1 MHHFLIFKFLKKWR
15 LCLVPLL
22 FIGIPVFSHVSQTSP
37 SFSDFTIELFRHE
50 LSNNTLNLHYTLSNP
65 SSYQIDCDTIGF
77 GTLDRESFEKEC
89 AYLKSC
95 KEELQ
100 NFQDY
105 NFTPSENFTAKILD
119 WWLEGQTTLENF
131 YYYQEP
137 LSPTLGIQAQLPILL
152 AEFSF
157 RKAEDLNVYFALL
170 RELPSYFETILEFEI
185 EKSKL
190 GLFMQDEILEKIQVQ
205 CLTLAKK
212 QSSHILLSS
221 FSERIQNCTF
231 LNEEQKL
238 SYEINNE
245 AYLQKYVYPSYKNL
259 AEGLEQLKGSNKNQK
274 GLYHLPKGLSYYEYL
289 LKYSVGSNRSV
300 AAIQQLLEE
309 QMDSDYEMILYAIE
323 QGVDVGTLLEEQK
336 TNRSAT
342 EILLDLQ
349 KEIKTDFPEIS
360 EISWK
365 VKEVPESLSDFLSP
379 AFYMT
384 PAIDTPE
391 ENTIYI
397 NPSYHLERTELITTL
412 AHEGYPGHLY
422 QNSFEQFSKEE
433 LIRSCIYIGG
443 YSEGWGMYS
452 EFYAYDFLGLSKLEA
467 DFLRAISSFN
477 YALCANLDLAIHAQG
492 WSEEDC
498 QNYLSAFG
506 IYDEA
511 EVHNLYITLLEEPS
525 NYLKYYLGYL
535 EICELR
541 KSAPQI
547 SSYDFHKWFL
557 ETGPAPFSLLEEQL
571 NKEFDLVFT
580 SRLQATHSLSLQLG
594 C

>member
-1 MHHFLIFKFLKKWR
+1 MQHFLILKSLKKWR
-15 LCLVPLL
+15 LYLLPLL
-22 FIGIPVFSHVSQTSP
+22 LIGIPVFSHVSQTSS
-37 SFSDFTIELFRHE
+37 SFSEFTMELFRHE

-65 SSYQIDCDTIGF
+65 KAYQITDENISF
-77 GTLDRESFEKEC
+77 GSLDKESFQKEC
-89 AYLKSC
+89 AYLKNC
-95 KEELQ
+95 KETLQ
-100 NFQDY
+100 NFQHLDS
-105 NFTPSENFTAKILD
+105 PSQSFTADILN
-119 WWLEGQTTLENF
+119 WWLDGQIKLEDF

-157 RKAEDLNVYFALL
+157 RNVSDLNIYFALL
-170 RELPSYFETILEFEI
+170 QELPSYFEDILEFEI

-190 GLFMQDEILEKIQVQ
+190 GLFMQNEILEKIQTQ
-205 CLTLAKK
+205 CLTLASK
-212 QSSHILLSS
+212 QPSHILISS
-221 FSERIQNCTF
+221 FSERIKDCEF

-259 AEGLEQLKGSNKNQK
+259 ANGLENLKGSGENSK
-274 GLYHLPKGLSYYEYL
+274 GLCHFPKGLAYYEYL
-289 LKYSVGSNRSV
+289 LEYSVGTNRSV
-300 AAIQQLLEE
+300 ASIQQLLEE
-309 QMDSDYEMILYAIE
+309 QMETDYETILYAIE
-323 QGVDVGTLLEEQK
+323 HGIDIDALFEKQETEL
-336 TNRSAT
+336 SAN
-342 EILLDLQ
+342 EILIGLQ
-349 KEIKTDFPEIS
+349 EQIKTDFPTIS

-365 VKEVPESLSDFLSP
+365 IKEVPEALSDFLSP

-397 NPSYHLERTELITTL
+397 NPAYELDRTELITTL

-452 EFYAYDFLGLSKLEA
+452 EFYAYDFLGLSELEA
-467 DFLRAISSFN
+467 DFLCAISSFN

-492 WSEEDC
+492 WTESDC
-498 QNYLSAFG
+498 KTYLSSFG
-506 IYDEA
+506 IYKDE
-511 EVHNLYITLLEEPS
+511 EIHKLYLTLLEEPS

-535 EICELR
+535 EICEL
-541 KSAPQI
+541 KASVPQI
-547 SSYDFHKWFL
+547 SSYEFHQWFL
-557 ETGPAPFSLLEEQL
+557 ETGPAPFSLLERQLEQIL
-571 NKEFDLVFT
+571 N
-580 SRLQATHSLSLQLG
+580 QSLH
-594 C
+594 